1 MVLAGTDQN
10 LYTGDLLGQAVV
22 FFFFFF
28 DYVACGILVPNQA

>member
-28 DYVACGILVPNQA
+28 LTMWLVGF